1 MYYYIGFWCSICR
14 PIMNAAGIILKMSN
28 LYGENVGLKLV
39 FMWLCRGFVL
49 ERQTMT
55 NICASLKAQGND
67 LLPTGW
73 KLLDTAIANE
83 ITFDAAKKLPYY
95 QLVLVHEHDAFG

>member
-1 MYYYIGFWCSICR
+1 
-14 PIMNAAGIILKMSN
+14 
-28 LYGENVGLKLV
+28 
-39 FMWLCRGFVL
+39 MWLCMGPIL
-49 ERQTMT
+49 ERNTMT
-55 NICASLKAQGND
+55 KICASLKAQGND

-95 QLVLVHEHDAFG
+95 QLVHGHDIGF

>member
-1 MYYYIGFWCSICR
+1 MV
-14 PIMNAAGIILKMSN
+14 KMLASN
-28 LYGENVGLKLV
+28 LFSCGCAG
-39 FMWLCRGFVL
+39 GFVL

-55 NICASLKAQGND
+55 KICASLKAQGND

>member
-1 MYYYIGFWCSICR
+1 
-14 PIMNAAGIILKMSN
+14 
-28 LYGENVGLKLV
+28 
-39 FMWLCRGFVL
+39 
-49 ERQTMT
+49 MT
-55 NICASLKAQGND
+55 NICASLKAQGDD

>member
-1 MYYYIGFWCSICR
+1 
-14 PIMNAAGIILKMSN
+14 MNAAGIILKMSN

-39 FMWLCRGFVL
+39 FMWLCRGIVL
-49 ERQTMT
+49 DRHTMT
-55 NICASLKAQGND
+55 KICASLKAQGGD